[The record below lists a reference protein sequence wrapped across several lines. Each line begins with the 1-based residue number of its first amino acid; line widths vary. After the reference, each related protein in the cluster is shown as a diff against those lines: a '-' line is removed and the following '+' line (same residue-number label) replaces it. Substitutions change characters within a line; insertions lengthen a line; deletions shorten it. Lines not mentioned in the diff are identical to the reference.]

1 MRGRFLR
8 KRVVVINVREAIRY
22 RPPENTGLTDILDQH
37 VRDRPDARA
46 VVFGADRTELS
57 YAALAALADDVAAR
71 LGSTGLRRGDV
82 VGLVSANTAEF
93 VIALLGAARA
103 GLVVAPLDP
112 SLPQSQMSIR
122 LERLGAQAILVGPS
136 AADTAHNSGDNPN
149 PDWSFRRRDRDGY
162 RGDRR
167 TCGAKC
173 LRRKVRAHGRRRPC
187 DVHVGHHRGGEDD
200 PTDER

>member
-1 MRGRFLR
+1 MEKGGGHERSRGDPLSAPG
-8 KRVVVINVREAIRY
+8 I
-22 RPPENTGLTDILDQH
+22 TGLTDILDQH

-46 VVFGADRTELS
+46 LVFGADRTELS
-57 YAALAALADDVAAR
+57 YGALAALAEDVAAR
-71 LGSTGLRRGDV
+71 LGRTGLRRRDA
-82 VGLVSANTAEF
+82 VGLVCANTAEF

-112 SLPQSQMSIR
+112 SLPQSQMSTR

-136 AADTAHNSGDNPN
+136 AADAAHNSGFGIPTSQSRLEF
-149 PDWSFRRRDRDGY
+149 PARDRDGY
-162 RGDRR
+162 RGNRR

-173 LRRKVRAHGRRRPC
+173 LRRKVRAHRRRRPC